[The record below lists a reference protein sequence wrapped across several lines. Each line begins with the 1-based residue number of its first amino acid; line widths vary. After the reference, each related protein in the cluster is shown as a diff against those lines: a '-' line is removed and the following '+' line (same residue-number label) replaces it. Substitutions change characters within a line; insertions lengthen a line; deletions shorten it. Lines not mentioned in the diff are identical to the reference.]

1 MRRSHTVADA
11 RGEGDG
17 PREGFVNFVVRSV
30 TFKKQ
35 HRASP
40 YEAASDQRPDVQGI
54 KSDHTGQTLTAAERT
69 PRTAKA
75 APANPAAAGARAG
88 GAAAAIGGRLVHK
101 SAPTAS
107 RTRRSRP
114 YSSAGPTTVIR
125 VRPVTVLVMFS
136 QVKRHALGNS
146 PQPERY
152 PTYDESIRRPARG
165 CARNG

>member
-1 MRRSHTVADA
+1 MKLL
-11 RGEGDG
+11 
-17 PREGFVNFVVRSV
+17 V
-30 TFKKQ
+30 TNVLTF
-35 HRASP
+35 RALSRTI
-40 YEAASDQRPDVQGI
+40 RPDAHGCR
-54 KSDHTGQTLTAAERT
+54 AN

-146 PQPERY
+146 AQPERY